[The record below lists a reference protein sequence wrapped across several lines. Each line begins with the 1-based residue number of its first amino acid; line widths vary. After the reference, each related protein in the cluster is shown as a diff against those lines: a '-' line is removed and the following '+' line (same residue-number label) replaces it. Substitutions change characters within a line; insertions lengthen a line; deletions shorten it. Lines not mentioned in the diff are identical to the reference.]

1 MWGGRAMKFVILV
14 ALTACAA
21 ALAIFAVPSNLIPS
35 DFGGVEMLAA
45 RSGLDHFTLADLN
58 PLRFVFDYERQRIN
72 AGDTPEQLGF
82 HPSPV
87 ILSPVQMP
95 TTNLDRFKGPLGP
108 GGYDPQAYME
118 MQQNNQRMDAMRHYM
133 NDPTHWVGPPPG

>member
-1 MWGGRAMKFVILV
+1 MKFVILV

-21 ALAIFAVPSNLIPS
+21 ALAIFAIPSNLIPS
-35 DFGGVEMLAA
+35 GFGGVGALAT

-95 TTNLDRFKGPLGP
+95 TTSLDQFKGPLGP

-133 NDPTHWVGPPPG
+133 NDPAHWVGPPPG